1 MNFQLTMQTYLINC
15 LIVSCDKLDEYKKR
29 AMPILMLHSGIGRD
43 SDEKT
48 SKKPIKLLIV
58 KQMLI
63 RHTLDSI
70 WFIRDLWKYVQYNLR
85 IVGWV
90 ILLVW
95 LKTLTL
101 AMITTFNIALQYIC
115 EYVQYYLA
123 TFLVRFQTNVT
134 MQFNSSK
141 KENKLCPIFLRR
153 FEIFMPVSDVSTVPF
168 IPDNTKWKRNSS
180 QCQQNSKKNCSSF
193 DKIKLLLNA

>member
-85 IVGWV
+85 IVG
-90 ILLVW
+90 
-95 LKTLTL
+95 
-101 AMITTFNIALQYIC
+101 
-115 EYVQYYLA
+115 
-123 TFLVRFQTNVT
+123 
-134 MQFNSSK
+134 
-141 KENKLCPIFLRR
+141 
-153 FEIFMPVSDVSTVPF
+153 
-168 IPDNTKWKRNSS
+168 
-180 QCQQNSKKNCSSF
+180 
-193 DKIKLLLNA
+193 